1 VRPAVV
7 RDVDLAADERLD
19 AVLLRFSVQL
29 DRAREAAVVGERDG
43 RHLELCRT
51 RGERR
56 DAARPV
62 EDRVL
67 GVDVEVDER
76 RLGQGESSVA
86 LAQDRTTGRIRS
98 RRVRR
103 SGVDIRVEVDPDE
116 VLPGQSVEA
125 TIRVV
130 LADDLVV
137 EEGRVDLVY
146 ENEYAYRTRRN
157 SYLSWAREETVTD
170 QVVEASA
177 RFLARSALA
186 ADTPYDETVSLTVPE
201 TAAPSAEGTITS
213 VRWWTIARLARQRGR
228 DLRGFAELHV
238 LSEPRLDLPPGVVA
252 THGDCELYFE
262 LERDDFA
269 PADVVEGTLIATP
282 LRNCV
287 AKEVRVELVRREEV
301 PRDEGNAVDVVEDE
315 ASIAETVSLT
325 AGVPQEWP
333 FQLRLPEIVAPS
345 LRTDQSRVTWLLKGI
360 ASRRLRADYTI
371 VLPIDVH
378 TAPS

>member
-1 VRPAVV
+1 M
-7 RDVDLAADERLD
+7 
-19 AVLLRFSVQL
+19 
-29 DRAREAAVVGERDG
+29 
-43 RHLELCRT
+43 
-51 RGERR
+51 
-56 DAARPV
+56 
-62 EDRVL
+62 
-67 GVDVEVDER
+67 
-76 RLGQGESSVA
+76 
-86 LAQDRTTGRIRS
+86 
-98 RRVRR
+98 
-103 SGVDIRVEVDPDE
+103 DIRVEVDPDE
-116 VLPGQSVEA
+116 VLPGQSVDA

-130 LADDLVV
+130 SADDLVV

-157 SYLSWAREETVTD
+157 SYLSWAREETVAD

-213 VRWWTIARLARQRGR
+213 VRWWAIARLARRRGR
-228 DLRGFAELHV
+228 DLHGFAELHV

-252 THGDCELYFE
+252 THGDCELSFE

-315 ASIAETVSLT
+315 TSIAETVSLT

-360 ASRRLRADYTI
+360 ASRRLRSDYTI